1 MTTQAILFMQKF
13 GYGMTGL
20 VLTQRT
26 YRIFLQVAGGYG
38 YVLQFKNG
46 AGKSQANTNSVSNR
60 TPSPRNT
67 IKKMR

>member
-26 YRIFLQVAGGYG
+26 YRIFLIVFIGDGVRLEMELELAWLLP
-38 YVLQFKNG
+38 VPFLNC
-46 AGKSQANTNSVSNR
+46 R
-60 TPSPRNT
+60 TEP
-67 IKKMR
+67 